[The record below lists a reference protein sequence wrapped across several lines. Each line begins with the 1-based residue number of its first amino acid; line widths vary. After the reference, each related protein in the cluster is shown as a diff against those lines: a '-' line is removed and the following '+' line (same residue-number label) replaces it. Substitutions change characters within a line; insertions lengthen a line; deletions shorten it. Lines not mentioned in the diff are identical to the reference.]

1 MLRKHDLQGEIVGVR
16 VVNLEKQT
24 EKHVDLLISRRL
36 LLLPIPFRD
45 K

>member
-1 MLRKHDLQGEIVGVR
+1 MFRKQDLRGEIVEVR
-16 VVNLEKQT
+16 VVNLEKQS
-24 EKHVDLLISRRL
+24 KKRVDLLIRKRL